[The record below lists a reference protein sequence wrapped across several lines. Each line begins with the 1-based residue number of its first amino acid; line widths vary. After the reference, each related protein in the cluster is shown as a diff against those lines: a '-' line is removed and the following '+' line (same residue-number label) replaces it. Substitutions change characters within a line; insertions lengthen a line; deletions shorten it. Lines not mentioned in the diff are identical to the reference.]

1 MRQATATDRYKMV
14 NEGQMSK
21 NEFVRQM
28 RLEFPQFVTQWNGYD
43 DSIQILKNKG
53 MIFET
58 GVNAYD
64 QRQELNLSLDAI
76 DRGTRY
82 ECEKANLD
90 AETCDKAEFE
100 KCKQT
105 AITNLKKNPLHYI
118 DLISGESNKVNKH
131 DRETEVKRGEA
142 ATDTL
147 NGMKKAELREEAAPK
162 KPRMVK
168 ESTAD
173 GLRAIKAKYGTIPG
187 FANIFTDF
195 MNMHG
200 EDIAAGADPLDEFEQ
215 YITANYDSLSE
226 SEKKVQ
232 ELKDVEDGRD
242 IGGKIIE
249 FADGGNVDINIDYQR
264 GKTKDFKDV
273 PVEKAIDIVNQ
284 YIDQNDLTQA
294 GTDETNRILQ
304 VDDGDTAID
313 ITKAGM
319 SEKKVQELKD
329 VEDGR
334 DIGGKIIEFADG
346 GNVDINIDY
355 QRGKTKDFK
364 DVPVEKAIDIV
375 NQYIDQ
381 NDLTQAG
388 TDETN
393 RILQVDD
400 GDTAIDITKAG
411 MSEKKGK
418 DHDGDGDVDGDDYM
432 AAKDKA
438 IKGAMGK
445 DEVLK
450 EAIKKVITKVL
461 SEAYTNGLQ
470 RFIDNDSDDEVQ
482 TAAKDLMGV
491 IESIENDFLKHKDKI
506 KDAYEKAGPMMA
518 PALEKAFK
526 GDLNSQRVS
535 FETIELPKTPRLTPD
550 QITQIDQQRGAGDL
564 DEKETVFK
572 PNNE

>member
-294 GTDETNRILQ
+294 DTDETNRILQ

-381 NDLTQAG
+381 NDLTQAD

>member
-1 MRQATATDRYKMV
+1 MRQATATDRYTMV

-147 NGMKKAELREEAAPK
+147 NGMKKAELREDAAPRK
-162 KPRMVK
+162 TRMVK

-200 EDIAAGADPLDEFEQ
+200 EDIAAGADPEDEFEQ
-215 YITANYDSLSE
+215 FIIANSNLDEEYEPGSIAPEDLYYSDKHGRIVAIDDVDDKYHDSLE
-226 SEKKVQ
+226 LVYKKG
-232 ELKDVEDGRD
+232 D
-242 IGGKIIE
+242 KIE
-249 FADGGNVDINIDYQR
+249 GPMD
-264 GKTKDFKDV
+264 
-273 PVEKAIDIVNQ
+273 
-284 YIDQNDLTQA
+284 
-294 GTDETNRILQ
+294 
-304 VDDGDTAID
+304 
-313 ITKAGM
+313 
-319 SEKKVQELKD
+319 
-329 VEDGR
+329 
-334 DIGGKIIEFADG
+334 
-346 GNVDINIDY
+346 
-355 QRGKTKDFK
+355 
-364 DVPVEKAIDIV
+364 
-375 NQYIDQ
+375 
-381 NDLTQAG
+381 
-388 TDETN
+388 
-393 RILQVDD
+393 
-400 GDTAIDITKAG
+400 
-411 MSEKKGK
+411 EKKGK
-418 DHDGDGDVDGDDYM
+418 DLDGDGDIDGDDYKH
-432 AAKDKA
+432 AKDKA
-438 IKGAMGK
+438 IKKAMGK
-445 DEVLK
+445 DEVVK
-450 EAIKKVITKVL
+450 EAIKTVIKKVL

-470 RFIDNDSDDEVQ
+470 RFIDSDSDDEVQ
-482 TAAKDLMGV
+482 TAAKELMGV
-491 IESIENDFLKHKDKI
+491 IEAIENDFLKHKDKI
-506 KDAYEKAGPMMA
+506 KAAYEKAGPMMA

-550 QITQIDQQRGAGDL
+550 QISQIDQQRGAGDL

>member
-1 MRQATATDRYKMV
+1 MRQATATDRYTMV

-147 NGMKKAELREEAAPK
+147 NGMKKAELREDAAPTK
-162 KPRMVK
+162 KRMVK

-200 EDIAAGADPLDEFEQ
+200 EDIAAGADPEDEFEQ
-215 YITANYDSLSE
+215 FIIANSNLDEEYEPGSIAPEDLYYSDKHGKIVAIDDVDDKYHDSLE
-226 SEKKVQ
+226 LVYKKG
-232 ELKDVEDGRD
+232 D
-242 IGGKIIE
+242 KIE
-249 FADGGNVDINIDYQR
+249 GPMD
-264 GKTKDFKDV
+264 
-273 PVEKAIDIVNQ
+273 
-284 YIDQNDLTQA
+284 
-294 GTDETNRILQ
+294 
-304 VDDGDTAID
+304 
-313 ITKAGM
+313 
-319 SEKKVQELKD
+319 
-329 VEDGR
+329 
-334 DIGGKIIEFADG
+334 
-346 GNVDINIDY
+346 
-355 QRGKTKDFK
+355 
-364 DVPVEKAIDIV
+364 
-375 NQYIDQ
+375 
-381 NDLTQAG
+381 
-388 TDETN
+388 
-393 RILQVDD
+393 
-400 GDTAIDITKAG
+400 
-411 MSEKKGK
+411 EKKGK
-418 DHDGDGDVDGDDYM
+418 DLDGDGDIDGDDYKH
-432 AAKDKA
+432 AKDKA
-438 IKGAMGK
+438 IKKAMGK
-445 DEVLK
+445 DEVVK
-450 EAIKKVITKVL
+450 EAIKTVIKKVL

-470 RFIDNDSDDEVQ
+470 RFIDSDSDDEVQ
-482 TAAKDLMGV
+482 TAAKELMGV
-491 IESIENDFLKHKDKI
+491 IEAIENDFLKHKDKI
-506 KDAYEKAGPMMA
+506 KAAYEKAGPMMA

-535 FETIELPKTPRLTPD
+535 FETIELPQTPRLTPD
-550 QITQIDQQRGAGDL
+550 QISQIDQQRGAGDL

>member
-1 MRQATATDRYKMV
+1 MRQATATDRYTMV

-147 NGMKKAELREEAAPK
+147 NGMKKAELREDAAPTK
-162 KPRMVK
+162 KRMVK

-200 EDIAAGADPLDEFEQ
+200 EDIAAGADPEDEFEQ
-215 YITANYDSLSE
+215 FIMANSNLDEEYEPGSIAPEDLYYSDKHGKIVAIDDVDDKYHDSLE
-226 SEKKVQ
+226 LVYKKG
-232 ELKDVEDGRD
+232 D
-242 IGGKIIE
+242 KIE
-249 FADGGNVDINIDYQR
+249 GPMD
-264 GKTKDFKDV
+264 
-273 PVEKAIDIVNQ
+273 
-284 YIDQNDLTQA
+284 
-294 GTDETNRILQ
+294 
-304 VDDGDTAID
+304 
-313 ITKAGM
+313 
-319 SEKKVQELKD
+319 
-329 VEDGR
+329 
-334 DIGGKIIEFADG
+334 
-346 GNVDINIDY
+346 
-355 QRGKTKDFK
+355 
-364 DVPVEKAIDIV
+364 
-375 NQYIDQ
+375 
-381 NDLTQAG
+381 
-388 TDETN
+388 
-393 RILQVDD
+393 
-400 GDTAIDITKAG
+400 
-411 MSEKKGK
+411 EKKGNHHDEEIISFIADTYIQNAK
-418 DHDGDGDVDGDDYM
+418 DGDRAYDGFRDLHISDAVQDVIGILQDPNHPLH
-432 AAKDKA
+432 AATKEEYAIVEKDKA
-438 IKGAMGK
+438 RGIFEEGNY
-445 DEVLK
+445 D
-450 EAIKKVITKVL
+450 
-461 SEAYTNGLQ
+461 TN
-470 RFIDNDSDDEVQ
+470 
-482 TAAKDLMGV
+482 A
-491 IESIENDFLKHKDKI
+491 
-506 KDAYEKAGPMMA
+506 
-518 PALEKAFK
+518 
-526 GDLNSQRVS
+526 
-535 FETIELPKTPRLTPD
+535 
-550 QITQIDQQRGAGDL
+550 
-564 DEKETVFK
+564 
-572 PNNE
+572 

>member
-1 MRQATATDRYKMV
+1 MRQATATDRYTMV

-147 NGMKKAELREEAAPK
+147 NGMKNAELREDAAPRK
-162 KPRMVK
+162 TRMVK

-200 EDIAAGADPLDEFEQ
+200 EDIAAGADPEDEFEQ
-215 YITANYDSLSE
+215 FIIANSNVEEKYDR
-226 SEKKVQ
+226 
-232 ELKDVEDGRD
+232 EDGD
-242 IGGKIIE
+242 GHIGTNTDDDFE
-249 FADGGNVDINIDYQR
+249 REMQQQLAQR
-264 GKTKDFKDV
+264 
-273 PVEKAIDIVNQ
+273 EA
-284 YIDQNDLTQA
+284 
-294 GTDETNRILQ
+294 
-304 VDDGDTAID
+304 
-313 ITKAGM
+313 
-319 SEKKVQELKD
+319 
-329 VEDGR
+329 
-334 DIGGKIIEFADG
+334 
-346 GNVDINIDY
+346 
-355 QRGKTKDFK
+355 
-364 DVPVEKAIDIV
+364 
-375 NQYIDQ
+375 
-381 NDLTQAG
+381 
-388 TDETN
+388 
-393 RILQVDD
+393 
-400 GDTAIDITKAG
+400 
-411 MSEKKGK
+411 KGK
-418 DHDGDGDVDGDDYM
+418 DLDGDGDIDGDDYKH
-432 AAKDKA
+432 AKDRA
-438 IKGAMGK
+438 IKKAMGK
-445 DEVLK
+445 DEVVK
-450 EAIKKVITKVL
+450 EAIKTVIKKVL

-470 RFIDNDSDDEVQ
+470 RFIDSDSDDEVQ
-482 TAAKDLMGV
+482 TAAKELMGV
-491 IESIENDFLKHKDKI
+491 IEAIENDFLKHKDKI
-506 KDAYEKAGPMMA
+506 KAAYEKAGPMMA

-550 QITQIDQQRGAGDL
+550 QISQIDQQRGAGDL

>member
-273 PVEKAIDIVNQ
+273 PAEKAIDIVNQ

-294 GTDETNRILQ
+294 DTDETNRILQ

-364 DVPVEKAIDIV
+364 DVPAEKAIDIV

-381 NDLTQAG
+381 NDLTQAD